1 MARLQARLKAT
12 STARVLTRS
21 ITMNNDDD
29 RDAWIDRCSA
39 ELRAFRPSL
48 SPDEAEQ
55 LAADIW
61 CDSPSLGPEDAAERE
76 VASWRSLGIRD

>member
-1 MARLQARLKAT
+1 MSLFDWFA
-12 STARVLTRS
+12 
-21 ITMNNDDD
+21 D
-29 RDAWIDRCSA
+29 RRKNAPVV
-39 ELRAFRPSL
+39 RPSP

>member
-1 MARLQARLKAT
+1 MVHLQARLDTT
-12 STARVLTRS
+12 STARVLTRC
-21 ITMNNDDD
+21 ITMNDDD
-29 RDAWIDRCSA
+29 ERDAWIDRCSA

-48 SPDEAEQ
+48 SADEAEQ

>member
-1 MARLQARLKAT
+1 M
-12 STARVLTRS
+12 S
-21 ITMNNDDD
+21 NDDD
-29 RDAWIDRCSA
+29 RDAWIDRCSI

-61 CDSPSLGPEDAAERE
+61 CDASSSTMAPEDAAERE